1 MVNSYGA
8 NQKTIKLYHILNG
21 KVKGGATP
29 QKIKRIAFQPRKCYN
44 IRVVAKGAKR
54 LRIHNSKCIT

>member
-29 QKIKRIAFQPRKCYN
+29 QKIKHIAFQPRKCYN
-44 IRVVAKGAKR
+44 ILTEKTLAAWACHKIAR
-54 LRIHNSKCIT
+54 